1 MRDLFIKDWGWK
13 LFSLF
18 LAVAIWLTVHR
29 ILEPEEASLAGRT
42 STLTYEDLPVLIVS
56 SAADVSLYRVAPT
69 IVKVTVS
76 GPPEVMDQLQ
86 ASQVRAMVDLTDI
99 ASGSNLRRQVNIFA
113 PPNVT
118 LIRVDPQTVS
128 VIPPAK
134 H

>member
-18 LAVAIWLTVHR
+18 LAVVIWLTVHG
-29 ILEPEEASLAGRT
+29 ILGPETASLAGRST
-42 STLTYEDLPVLIVS
+42 TLTYENLSVSIVS
-56 SAADVSLYRVAPT
+56 SAADVSFYRAVPS

-76 GPPEVMDQLQ
+76 GPPEIMDQLK
-86 ASQVRAMVDLTDI
+86 ASQVRAVVDL
-99 ASGSNLRRQVNIFA
+99 ANLAAGSGQVNILA

-118 LIRVDPQTVS
+118 LLRVEPQTVS
-128 VIPPAK
+128 VVSPLK